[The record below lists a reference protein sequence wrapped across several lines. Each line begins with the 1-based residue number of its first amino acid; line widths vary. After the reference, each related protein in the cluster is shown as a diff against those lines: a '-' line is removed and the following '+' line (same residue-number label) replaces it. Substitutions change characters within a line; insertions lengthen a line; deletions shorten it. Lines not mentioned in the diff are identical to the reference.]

1 MKSMNNV
8 PELQS
13 WPDLVGKHT
22 DYAVNVIHQDRPD
35 LRVVG
40 RPEGHDPEPEIEE
53 LDRVIVWQ
61 FVDTG
66 FNSIVSRVPTQG

>member
-1 MKSMNNV
+1 MKNMNNV
-8 PELQS
+8 PQLQS

-22 DYAVNVIHQDRPD
+22 DYAVKVIHQDRPD
-35 LRVVG
+35 LRVDG
-40 RPEGHDPEPEIEE
+40 RLEGHDPEPEIEE